1 MTAAACLI
9 MLAQASVLHAQAQQ
23 AGNVSLDKTV
33 YAKVYVNVGDALA
46 PPMPIQGIRML
57 LVSAA
62 GDTVRLATDG
72 AGATSAYVPRGK
84 YQLLTLDLVNT
95 AGKFYRWN
103 VPVTVAPG
111 MDEVV
116 LSEGNAAKLG
126 SPTFAVSA
134 GEVSTPASGATIT
147 VPPPQSP
154 PIEYA
159 ARRRVVDMS
168 GFVWDVFQQEFSRGA
183 VWGTSLALP
192 KTELILVFNR
202 DEETRQLEVFPSNW
216 HSLSNDE
223 LAQLLAKAKRVRP

>member
-1 MTAAACLI
+1 MIAVAPLMI
-9 MLAQASVLHAQAQQ
+9 LAQPPLLQAQGQ
-23 AGNVSLDKTV
+23 RAGNVSLDKTV
-33 YAKVYVNVGDALA
+33 YAKVYVDVGDALA
-46 PPMPIQGIRML
+46 PPMPIQGVRML

-62 GDTVRLATDG
+62 GDTVHLETDG

-84 YQLLTLDLVNT
+84 YQLLTLDLVNS
-95 AGKFYRWN
+95 AGKYYRWN

-111 MDEVV
+111 MSEVV
-116 LSEGNAAKLG
+116 LSEGNASRLG

-134 GEVSTPASGATIT
+134 GEVSTPASGAAIT
-147 VPPPQSP
+147 VPPPQP
-154 PIEYA
+154 PPTEYA

-192 KTELILVFNR
+192 KSELMLVFNR
-202 DEETRQLEVFPSNW
+202 DEETRQLEEFPKNW